1 MEPPKR
7 QVQAMGR
14 LKPFPLLIGDS
25 TGLHVLAVSA
35 FLAVAISGG
44 FMIGVAIPVAP
55 IPREALPFN
64 IVAATIAWIAFI
76 KGTRRSIPQQLAA
89 GVLLS
94 AINLLLH
101 SNLWA
106 VFGFG
111 L

>member
-1 MEPPKR
+1 
-7 QVQAMGR
+7 MGR
-14 LKPFPLLIGDS
+14 VKPFPLLCGDF
-25 TGLHVLAVSA
+25 TGLRILGLSA
-35 FLAVAISGG
+35 FLAVAISGS

-55 IPREALPFN
+55 IPREALPIN
-64 IVAATIAWIAFI
+64 ILAAAIAWIAFI
-76 KGTRRSIPQQLAA
+76 KGRRQNIPQQLAA

-94 AINLLLH
+94 VINLLLH